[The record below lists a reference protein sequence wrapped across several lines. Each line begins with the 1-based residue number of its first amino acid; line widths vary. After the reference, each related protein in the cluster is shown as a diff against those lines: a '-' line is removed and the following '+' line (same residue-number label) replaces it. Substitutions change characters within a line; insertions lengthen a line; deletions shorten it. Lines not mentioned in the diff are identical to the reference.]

1 MVARCPAPR
10 RAVHRGQ
17 PKVAARRPLIC
28 SPGSSRPAGEGYLA
42 TFEGMDLAE
51 RLTLLERMAE
61 AKGIDIST
69 HAAAIQRRLE
79 SVEQRLY
86 LDRAK
91 ALAEPPS

>member
-1 MVARCPAPR
+1 
-10 RAVHRGQ
+10 
-17 PKVAARRPLIC
+17 
-28 SPGSSRPAGEGYLA
+28 
-42 TFEGMDLAE
+42 
-51 RLTLLERMAE
+51 MAE